1 MPGALLTVGSDI
13 KCLHGARAQ
22 AAVPDPHVVCSGQPI
37 VTMAA
42 PHIVAG
48 CPFNILVPSPCITA
62 NWLVGALRVFA
73 SGIPVLLMDSQ
84 AICTPNGTPVVIT
97 ATQPRVTGM

>member
-1 MPGALLTVGSDI
+1 MPRALLTVASDI
-13 KCLHGARAQ
+13 KCIHGARAQ
-22 AAVPDPHVVCSGQPI
+22 ATVPNPHVMCSGQPI
-37 VTMAA
+37 VTMVA

-62 NWLVGALRVFA
+62 TWLVGAVRVFA
-73 SGIPVLLMDSQ
+73 SGIPVLLKDSQ
-84 AICTPNGTPVVIT
+84 AICVPNGTPVVIT